1 MHNLIKYVHLEL
13 LYELSFKSLNPYIT
27 TLELASWS
35 RSYFSSDMILISLYI
50 KRRNKD
56 GALIREQRSFE

>member
-1 MHNLIKYVHLEL
+1 M
-13 LYELSFKSLNPYIT
+13 SR
-27 TLELASWS
+27 SW
-35 RSYFSSDMILISLYI
+35 SYFSSDMVLIFLYI